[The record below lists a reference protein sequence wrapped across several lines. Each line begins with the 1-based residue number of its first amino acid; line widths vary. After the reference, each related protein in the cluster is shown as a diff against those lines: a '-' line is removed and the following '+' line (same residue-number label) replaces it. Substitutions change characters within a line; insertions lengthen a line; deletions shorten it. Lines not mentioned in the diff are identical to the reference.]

1 MTKSIVNEYKMTVQY
16 KIPEHWIR
24 YDPVAVIEE
33 LTNAKASILSITN
46 LPYQRSWAETLQEL
60 ELKREVAGTSRIE
73 GAEFTDHEFEEAVSG
88 IAAGEY
94 FSRSQRQARAAIGTY
109 RWIAELP
116 SDVPI
121 DENLIKDIHRRI
133 VTGCDDDHCPP
144 GEFRKA
150 GQNVTF
156 GRPRHC
162 GVESGSDCETAV
174 RLLVKSVNRKFQDH
188 DDLIQGLALHYHI
201 GAMHPFLDGNGRTA
215 RAVQALILQRAR
227 LKDSLFIAMSNYYYD
242 EKDAYLHCLSQARL
256 NNHDLTSFIKFGLH
270 GIALQCERLVQQ
282 IRVHLQKSLFRDV
295 MGQMYGRLRSKR
307 KRALAFR
314 QCQILNK
321 LLDRDQAIEYL
332 ELYEILIMQYAGLK
346 NPLSAYVRDL
356 NHLSGLRAIVVR
368 QNESEGPEFKKY
380 FVKVRVEWATEIT
393 ETEFF
398 RQINQLPQAKTRLIT
413 AM

>member
-1 MTKSIVNEYKMTVQY
+1 MTVQY
-16 KIPEHWIR
+16 RIPEHWIR
-24 YDPVAVIEE
+24 YDPVAVIKE

-88 IAAGEY
+88 DAVGEY
-94 FSRSQRQARAAIGTY
+94 FSRSQRQAKAAIGTY
-109 RWIAELP
+109 RWIAALP

-121 DENLIKDIHRRI
+121 DESLIKDIHRRI

-144 GEFRKA
+144 GKFRKA

-156 GRPRHC
+156 GRPRHR

-174 RLLVKSVNRKFQDH
+174 RLLVKSVNGEFQDH
-188 DDLIQGLALHYHI
+188 DDLIQALALHYHI

-215 RAVQALILQRAR
+215 RAVEALILQRAR

-242 EKDAYLHCLSQARL
+242 EKDAYLDCLSQARL
-256 NNHDLTSFIKFGLH
+256 NNHDLTSFIKFGLC

-295 MGQMYGRLRSKR
+295 MGTDVWSI
-307 KRALAFR
+307 AF
-314 QCQILNK
+314 
-321 LLDRDQAIEYL
+321 
-332 ELYEILIMQYAGLK
+332 
-346 NPLSAYVRDL
+346 
-356 NHLSGLRAIVVR
+356 
-368 QNESEGPEFKKY
+368 
-380 FVKVRVEWATEIT
+380 
-393 ETEFF
+393 
-398 RQINQLPQAKTRLIT
+398 
-413 AM
+413 